1 MDTPMFNTE
10 TDDVGGS
17 ETIVRKNRH
26 KGPTSSQGRY
36 TAVNGL
42 AKSIVSKAQM
52 SPDVFEFVMPIMR
65 ELFDKSVLLATKSV
79 GLKRASKLVLDK
91 KKIVLPRVPDK
102 RKPSTEDVINHAH
115 HVAKEEK

>member
-1 MDTPMFNTE
+1 MFNTE
-10 TDDVGGS
+10 TDDVCGS
-17 ETIVRKNRH
+17 ENIVRKKRH

-36 TAVNGL
+36 TAVNRL

-65 ELFDKSVLLATKSV
+65 ELFDKSVVLATKSV
-79 GLKRASKLVLDK
+79 GLKKASKLLRDN
-91 KKIVLPRVPDK
+91 KIGLPRVPDK

-115 HVAKEEK
+115 HVAKKKK

>member
-1 MDTPMFNTE
+1 MFNDILGKIRKISQINGMDTPMFNTE
-10 TDDVGGS
+10 TDEVGDS
-17 ETIVRKNRH
+17 DTIVCKKRH

-42 AKSIVSKAQM
+42 AKAIVSKAQM
-52 SPDVFEFVMPIMR
+52 SPEVFEFVMPIMR

-91 KKIVLPRVPDK
+91 K
-102 RKPSTEDVINHAH
+102 
-115 HVAKEEK
+115 